1 MGGEAAAGVVRWRRR
16 KLTNF
21 DPQIVTP
28 VIIDTKNIN
37 TTSGR
42 LMQNVF
48 TIEPSHRP
56 SSGHRTKKDKKAK
69 DKKCAKNDEENPAI
83 IVTIIQT

>member
-37 TTSGR
+37 ATSGR
-42 LMQNVF
+42 LMQNAF

-56 SSGHRTKKDKKAK
+56 SSGHRIKMEPMAK
-69 DKKCAKNDEENPAI
+69 DKNCAKNCEKNPTI
-83 IVTIIQT
+83 IITIIQT